1 MADRCE
7 RSGGE
12 LSSTNVDFT
21 SVAGAI
27 NCIRKKSIRPDLTSI
42 YQYLR
47 KQGLACEETEV
58 SDTVKALIEDGLI
71 ENKPYRGEDSF
82 YVRAKPNIISE
93 LKSPIDQDKLKLNE
107 CKNKDNL
114 HDEIN
119 KIWLLLDLLCRE
131 GQGTY
136 KCANESLLEKRI
148 CQLENQIEMLQS
160 ENKSIS
166 ATNEMLQR
174 ELNEAAFC
182 KGNFFDKKSSND
194 YYIDITNPY
203 QRHTTECRPSH
214 GRGAA
219 TTTKSVISRATEQ
232 AKLDKLIPQR
242 PNAIALHNRYSIL
255 SDSDFNER
263 NEDHNSNYENNVDG
277 NYDQNKKN
285 STENQHLQTRKTIND
300 QNQNRPTN
308 TPKQS
313 RNTRNER
320 SSVLILGDSIPKHV
334 DGLKMHKSLKRKHN
348 ITVKAFSGSTIKHM
362 EHYSKP
368 PLERNPEL
376 VILHI
381 GTNDI
386 KSNKSP
392 QEIATG
398 IQNLAQNMEEEGK
411 RKVAISSLIPRN
423 DSQELAKKSVLVNS
437 ELKKLCMEKGL
448 DLIQHPSLTA
458 RHLNGSNLHLNRF
471 GTAIFANDLMRY
483 IRD

>member
-1 MADRCE
+1 
-7 RSGGE
+7 
-12 LSSTNVDFT
+12 
-21 SVAGAI
+21 
-27 NCIRKKSIRPDLTSI
+27 
-42 YQYLR
+42 
-47 KQGLACEETEV
+47 
-58 SDTVKALIEDGLI
+58 
-71 ENKPYRGEDSF
+71 
-82 YVRAKPNIISE
+82 
-93 LKSPIDQDKLKLNE
+93 
-107 CKNKDNL
+107 
-114 HDEIN
+114 
-119 KIWLLLDLLCRE
+119 
-131 GQGTY
+131 
-136 KCANESLLEKRI
+136 
-148 CQLENQIEMLQS
+148 MLQS

-219 TTTKSVISRATEQ
+219 TTIKSVISRATEQ

-348 ITVKAFSGSTIKHM
+348 ITVKAFGGSTIKHM